1 MPGYIHHIEWCVSQL
16 DHLSDQLVNQFGF
29 RVIAERQVKLHD
41 LVEVK
46 QLVLKS
52 GLTQFMLTE
61 KRSTDSCS
69 RFVGQKSRL
78 LAQL

>member
-16 DHLSDQLVNQFGF
+16 DNLSDQLVNQFGF

-41 LVEVK
+41 HSEVK

-61 KRSTDSCS
+61 KKSKESCS
-69 RFVGQKSRL
+69 HPVGQKSRFI
-78 LAQL
+78 A